1 MIYFNGD
8 AYNAYLNNELYVWS
22 ESYKGNDDGGGSY
35 TLPDPAEEPLTPP
48 LKPPEEGFTFTKRY
62 DYEES
67 NPGGI
72 YTFVVPK
79 SGRYKIEV
87 SGGAGK
93 DYLQRPIKGELV
105 VDAQRLEIGDSHEI
119 KIGKQSEG
127 RRTDGETSRFAYR
140 VIASGGKGGGN
151 TLWVSTYDGSDGNG
165 YVIITY
171 LADE

>member
-8 AYNAYLNNELYVWS
+8 AYNAYLNNELYEWS
-22 ESYKGNDDGGGSY
+22 EAYRGNAGGSGG
-35 TLPDPAEEPLTPP
+35 TTPP
-48 LKPPEEGFTFTKRY
+48 EPPKPPEEEFIFSKRY

-67 NPGGI
+67 NPEGI
-72 YTFVVPK
+72 YTFIVPK

-93 DYLQRPIKGELV
+93 GIAGKPVNGELV
-105 VDAQRLEIGDSHEI
+105 VDIQRLEIGDSHEI

-127 RRTDGETSRFAYR
+127 RRTDGNTSRFAYR
-140 VIASGGKGGGN
+140 VIASGGKGS
-151 TLWVSTYDGSDGNG
+151 TLWGSTYDGSDSNG

-171 LADE
+171 VADE

>member
-8 AYNAYLNNELYVWS
+8 AYKAYLNNELYEWG
-22 ESYKGNDDGGGSY
+22 EAYKGNGGGSEG
-35 TLPDPAEEPLTPP
+35 TTPP
-48 LKPPEEGFTFTKRY
+48 EPPKPPEEEFIFSKRY

-67 NPGGI
+67 NPEGI
-72 YTFVVPK
+72 YTFIVPK
-79 SGRYKIEV
+79 SGQHKIEV

-93 DYLQRPIKGELV
+93 DITGKPVNGELV
-105 VDAQRLEIGDSHEI
+105 VDVQRLEIGDSHEI

-127 RRTDGETSRFAYR
+127 RRTDGNTSRFAYR
-140 VIASGGKGGGN
+140 VIASGGKGS
-151 TLWVSTYDGSDGNG
+151 TLWGSTYDGSDSNG

>member
-8 AYNAYLNNELYVWS
+8 AYKAYLNNELYEWG
-22 ESYKGNDDGGGSY
+22 EAYKGNGGESGG
-35 TLPDPAEEPLTPP
+35 TTPP
-48 LKPPEEGFTFTKRY
+48 EPPKPPEEEFIFSKRY

-67 NPGGI
+67 NPEGI
-72 YTFVVPK
+72 YTFIVPK
-79 SGRYKIEV
+79 SGQHKIEV

-93 DYLQRPIKGELV
+93 DITGKPVNGELV
-105 VDAQRLEIGDSHEI
+105 VDVQRLEIGDSHEI

-127 RRTDGETSRFAYR
+127 RRTDGNTSRFAYR
-140 VIASGGKGGGN
+140 VIASGGKGS
-151 TLWVSTYDGSDGNG
+151 TLWGSTYDGSDSNG

>member
-8 AYNAYLNNELYVWS
+8 AYKAYLNNELYEWG
-22 ESYKGNDDGGGSY
+22 EAYKGNGGSGG
-35 TLPDPAEEPLTPP
+35 TTPP
-48 LKPPEEGFTFTKRY
+48 EPPKPPEEEFIFSKRY

-67 NPGGI
+67 NPEGI
-72 YTFVVPK
+72 YTFIVPK
-79 SGRYKIEV
+79 SGQHKIEV

-93 DYLQRPIKGELV
+93 DITGKPVNGELV
-105 VDAQRLEIGDSHEI
+105 VDVQRLEIGDSHEI

-127 RRTDGETSRFAYR
+127 RRTDGNTSRFAYR
-140 VIASGGKGGGN
+140 VIASGGKGS
-151 TLWVSTYDGSDGNG
+151 TLWGSTYDGSDSNG

>member
-8 AYNAYLNNELYVWS
+8 AYNAYLNNELYEWG
-22 ESYKGNDDGGGSY
+22 EAYKGSDGGSGGY
-35 TLPDPAEEPLTPP
+35 TPP
-48 LKPPEEGFTFTKRY
+48 EPPTSPPKTPEEGYTFTKRY

-67 NPGGI
+67 NPEGI

-93 DYLQRPIKGELV
+93 DYLQRPIKGELITENH
-105 VDAQRLEIGDSHEI
+105 RLEIGDSYEI
-119 KIGKQSEG
+119 KVGKQGDG
-127 RRTDGETSRFAYR
+127 RNSSGETSRFAYR
-140 VIASGGKGGGN
+140 VIASGGK
-151 TLWVSTYDGSDGNG
+151 SGSFWNSGTNSNGVDGNG

>member
-8 AYNAYLNNELYVWS
+8 AYNAYLNNELYEWG
-22 ESYKGNDDGGGSY
+22 EAYKGNGGGSGG
-35 TLPDPAEEPLTPP
+35 TTPP
-48 LKPPEEGFTFTKRY
+48 EPPKPPEEEFIFSKRY

-67 NPGGI
+67 NPEGI
-72 YTFVVPK
+72 YTFIVPK
-79 SGRYKIEV
+79 SGQHKIEV

-93 DYLQRPIKGELV
+93 DITGKPVNGELV
-105 VDAQRLEIGDSHEI
+105 VDVQRLEIGDSHEI

-127 RRTDGETSRFAYR
+127 RRTDGNTSRFAYR
-140 VIASGGKGGGN
+140 VIASGGKGS
-151 TLWVSTYDGSDGNG
+151 TLWGSTYDGSDSNG

>member
-8 AYNAYLNNELYVWS
+8 AYKAYLNNELYEWG
-22 ESYKGNDDGGGSY
+22 EAYKGNGGGSGG
-35 TLPDPAEEPLTPP
+35 TTPP
-48 LKPPEEGFTFTKRY
+48 EPPKPPEEEFIFSKRY

-67 NPGGI
+67 NPEGI
-72 YTFVVPK
+72 YTFIVPK
-79 SGRYKIEV
+79 SGQHKIEV

-93 DYLQRPIKGELV
+93 NITGKPVNGELV
-105 VDAQRLEIGDSHEI
+105 VDVQRLEIGDSHEI

-127 RRTDGETSRFAYR
+127 RRTDGNTSRFAYR
-140 VIASGGKGGGN
+140 VIASGGKGS
-151 TLWVSTYDGSDGNG
+151 TLWGSTYDGSDSNG

>member
-8 AYNAYLNNELYVWS
+8 AYNAYLNNELYEWS
-22 ESYKGNDDGGGSY
+22 EAYRGNDGGSGG
-35 TLPDPAEEPLTPP
+35 TTPPEPPEEPPTPP
-48 LKPPEEGFTFTKRY
+48 PKPPEEGYTFTKRY

-67 NPGGI
+67 NPEGI
-72 YTFVVPK
+72 YTFIVPK
-79 SGRYKIEV
+79 SGQYKIEV

-93 DYLQRPIKGELV
+93 GITGKPVNGELV
-105 VDAQRLEIGDSHEI
+105 VDVQRLEIGDSHEI

-127 RRTDGETSRFAYR
+127 RRTDGNTSRFAYR
-140 VIASGGKGGGN
+140 VIASGGKGSATIWGA
-151 TLWVSTYDGSDGNG
+151 TYDGSDGNG

>member
-8 AYNAYLNNELYVWS
+8 AYKAYLNNELYEWG
-22 ESYKGNDDGGGSY
+22 EAYKGNGGGSGG
-35 TLPDPAEEPLTPP
+35 TTPP
-48 LKPPEEGFTFTKRY
+48 EPPKPPEEEFIFSKRY

-67 NPGGI
+67 NPEGI
-72 YTFVVPK
+72 YTFIVPK
-79 SGRYKIEV
+79 SGQHKIEV

-93 DYLQRPIKGELV
+93 DITGKPVNGELV
-105 VDAQRLEIGDSHEI
+105 VDVQRLEIGDSHEI

-127 RRTDGETSRFAYR
+127 RRTDGNTSRFAYR
-140 VIASGGKGGGN
+140 VIASGGKGS
-151 TLWVSTYDGSDGNG
+151 TLLGSTYDGSDSNG

>member
-8 AYNAYLNNELYVWS
+8 AYKAYLNNELYEWG
-22 ESYKGNDDGGGSY
+22 EAYKGNGGGSGG
-35 TLPDPAEEPLTPP
+35 TTPP
-48 LKPPEEGFTFTKRY
+48 EPPKPPEEEFIFSKRY

-67 NPGGI
+67 NPEGI
-72 YTFVVPK
+72 YTFIVPK
-79 SGRYKIEV
+79 SGQHKIEV

-93 DYLQRPIKGELV
+93 DITGKPVNGELV
-105 VDAQRLEIGDSHEI
+105 VDVQRLEIGDSHEI

-127 RRTDGETSRFAYR
+127 RRTDGNTSRFAYR
-140 VIASGGKGGGN
+140 VIASGGKGS
-151 TLWVSTYDGSDGNG
+151 TLWGSTYDGSDSNG

>member
-8 AYNAYLNNELYVWS
+8 AYKAYLNNELYEWG
-22 ESYKGNDDGGGSY
+22 EAYKGNGGGSGG
-35 TLPDPAEEPLTPP
+35 TTPP
-48 LKPPEEGFTFTKRY
+48 EPPKPPEEFIFSKRY

-67 NPGGI
+67 NPEGI
-72 YTFVVPK
+72 YTFIVPK
-79 SGRYKIEV
+79 SGQHKIEV

-93 DYLQRPIKGELV
+93 DITGKPVNGELV
-105 VDAQRLEIGDSHEI
+105 VDVQRLEIGDSHEI

-127 RRTDGETSRFAYR
+127 RRTDGNTSRFAYR
-140 VIASGGKGGGN
+140 VIASGGKGS
-151 TLWVSTYDGSDGNG
+151 TLWGSTYDGSDSNG

>member
-8 AYNAYLNNELYVWS
+8 AYNAYLNNELYVWN
-22 ESYKGNDDGGGSY
+22 EAYKGNDGGSGGV
-35 TLPDPAEEPLTPP
+35 TPP
-48 LKPPEEGFTFTKRY
+48 EPPRPPVPPEEGYTFTKRY

-67 NPGGI
+67 NPEGI
-72 YTFVVPK
+72 YTFIVPK
-79 SGRYKIEV
+79 SGQYKIEV

-93 DYLQRPIKGELV
+93 GITGKPVNGELV
-105 VDAQRLEIGDSHEI
+105 VDVQRLEIGDSHEI

-127 RRTDGETSRFAYR
+127 SRTDGNTSRFAYR
-140 VIASGGKGGGN
+140 VIASGGKGSATIWGI
-151 TLWVSTYDGSDGNG
+151 TYDGSDGNG

>member
-8 AYNAYLNNELYVWS
+8 AYKAYLNNELYEWG
-22 ESYKGNDDGGGSY
+22 EAYKGNGGGSGG
-35 TLPDPAEEPLTPP
+35 TTPP
-48 LKPPEEGFTFTKRY
+48 EPPKPPEEEFIFSKRY

-67 NPGGI
+67 NPEGI
-72 YTFVVPK
+72 YTFIVPK
-79 SGRYKIEV
+79 SGQYKIEV

-93 DYLQRPIKGELV
+93 DITGKPVNGELV
-105 VDAQRLEIGDSHEI
+105 VDVQRLEIGDSHEI

-127 RRTDGETSRFAYR
+127 RRTDGNTSRFAYR
-140 VIASGGKGGGN
+140 VIASGGKGS
-151 TLWVSTYDGSDGNG
+151 TLWGSTYDGSDSNG